1 MARYVLAVDQGT
13 TATKSF
19 LVDRQDHLSH
29 ASQKVLLSTHPQ
41 PGWVEMDPSLIWQSV
56 EATVWNTIQSN
67 EVSSGQVEAIGLS
80 NQGETII
87 AWDRETKEPLYNAIT
102 WQCTRTAEQ
111 CDRLKSS
118 FEEAAIRSKT
128 GLVIDPYFSA
138 TKFQWLLERIS
149 KVKEALARGTL
160 MMGNL
165 DSWMM
170 WRMSGGKVFATDFS
184 TASRTMLFNVHTL
197 DWDDELLSLFSIPK
211 WILPTVRPSSHSFG
225 ETDPGSF
232 LGLQIPI
239 TGSAVD
245 QPAALFGQACFSRGE
260 LKITYGTGA
269 FVLMNI
275 GSEFSLSKHNLLTSV
290 GANLD
295 GEEVQYYYDGGIYSV
310 GASVQWLQE
319 SLGLISD
326 VRETGEIAGSLSN
339 SQGVCFVPALVG
351 LAAPHW
357 NRKVKATFS
366 GLTSGSTRRHLI
378 RAVLEAIAFR
388 VLEVVRAME
397 EDSGVRIKEIK
408 VDGGVTENDFL
419 MQFQADLLK
428 IPVKRAKT
436 AEMTGLGV
444 AHLAGLKTGFW
455 NSKEAFKKQPH
466 VEKVFV
472 PEKENAEHL
481 ASFDRWKKA
490 VELAK
495 NLDA

>member
-1 MARYVLAVDQGT
+1 MPNYILAVDQGT
-13 TATKSF
+13 TVTKSL
-19 LVDRQDHLSH
+19 LVDQQDRFPHV
-29 ASQKVLLSTHPQ
+29 SQKVLLPIHPQ
-41 PGWVEMDPSLIWQSV
+41 PGWVEMDPVFIWQSI
-56 EATVWNTIQSN
+56 EATVSETIQS
-67 EVSSGQVEAIGLS
+67 SGMRPGQVEAMGLS

-87 AWDRETKEPLYNAIT
+87 AWDRETGEPLYNVIT
-102 WQCTRTAEQ
+102 WQCTRTGER
-111 CDRLKSS
+111 CEKLKSS
-118 FEEAAIRSKT
+118 IKEATIRSKT

-138 TKFQWLLERIS
+138 TKMQWLLERIS
-149 KVKEALARGTL
+149 RVKGALARKTL

-170 WRMSGGKVFATDFS
+170 WRMSGRKVFATDFS

-197 DWDDELLSLFSIPK
+197 DWDEELLSLFNIPK
-211 WILPTVRPSSHSFG
+211 WILPTPKPSSHFFG
-225 ETDPGSF
+225 ETDPESF

-245 QPAALFGQACFSRGE
+245 QPAALFGQACFNKGE

-269 FVLMNI
+269 FMLMNI
-275 GSEFSLSKHNLLTSV
+275 GTEFSLSKHNLLTSV

-310 GASVQWLQE
+310 GASVLWLQE
-319 SLGLISD
+319 NLGLVAD
-326 VRETGEIAGSLSN
+326 PKETGETAESLPN
-339 SQGVCFVPALVG
+339 SQGVYFVPALVG

-357 NRKVKATFS
+357 NRNVKAVFL
-366 GLTSGSTRRHLI
+366 GLTSGSTRKHLI

-388 VLEVVRAME
+388 VLEVVKTME
-397 EDSGVRIKEIK
+397 GDSGVRIKEIK
-408 VDGGVTENDFL
+408 VDGGVTQNNFL
-419 MQFQADLLK
+419 MQFQADLLG

-436 AEMTGLGV
+436 TEMTGLGV

-455 NSKEAFKKQPH
+455 NSKELFKKQPQ

-472 PEKENAEHL
+472 PENENGELL
-481 ASFDRWKKA
+481 ASFDRWKRA

-495 NLDA
+495 NFET